1 MYEAEGQRD
10 RGTGC
15 MRQRDRGTG
24 CRPLLLVTHLRAA
37 MLEMLGE
44 WALAWAPGDDVM
56 ILLW

>member
-1 MYEAEGQRD
+1 
-10 RGTGC
+10 